1 MGASSIKKELCSS
14 PSFLLGIPLPY
25 LQPQEGTREPGGNL
39 GNKTGREAVT
49 RGKRERAG
57 SWERAKLPW
66 GNEVLE
72 SARLCLL
79 APRVL
84 LDTYLN

>member
-1 MGASSIKKELCSS
+1 MGASSVKKELCSS
-14 PSFLLGIPLPY
+14 PSFLPGIPLPY
-25 LQPQEGTREPGGNL
+25 RQPQEGTSPYL
-39 GNKTGREAVT
+39 GNKTGSKGVT
-49 RGKRERAG
+49 HGKRERTG

-79 APRVL
+79 APRAL